1 MLTCET
7 IPSIMKAILL
17 SGYGG
22 FDKMR
27 YADTET
33 PQLQGNEVLVRV
45 KACGLNNTDINTR
58 VGWYS
63 KSVSGATDDAQIAS
77 TNEDGAWGGSTLDFP
92 HIQGADVCG
101 IVVAV
106 MRESER
112 YLLGKRVLID
122 TWLRNWDVPM
132 DRWQC
137 RYFGSE
143 CKGGFAEYT
152 KAPSQQIH
160 LIESDYTDC
169 ELATFPTAYATAEN
183 MLARANVKAGQVV
196 LITGAS
202 GGVGSALIQ
211 LAKRR
216 GTITVALCSEAK
228 QAMLRDAVAPDVI
241 LPRNLNFDDLTQKL
255 RDAIGR
261 EKVDVVADI
270 VGGDYFSTLLEV
282 IDRGGYYTCSGA
294 IAGPIVSLDLR
305 SFYLND
311 ITFTGA
317 TVTTPNIF
325 GDIVSYIER
334 KQIKPLLAE
343 THMLQ
348 DLQQAQEAFLAKQH
362 LGNIVVKCSNDA
374 S

>member
-1 MLTCET
+1 MFTFET
-7 IPSIMKAILL
+7 IPPRMQAILL

-27 YADTET
+27 YTDTET
-33 PQLQGNEVLVRV
+33 PQLQGNDVLVRI

-63 KSVSGATDDAQIAS
+63 KSVSGATDDAQID
-77 TNEDGAWGGSTLDFP
+77 NNNDDGAWGGSTLDFP

-152 KAPSQQIH
+152 KATSQQIH

-183 MLARANVKAGQVV
+183 MLARANVKAGQAV

-216 GTITVALCSEAK
+216 GAVSVALCSDAK

-241 LPRNLNFDDLTQKL
+241 LPRNLNFKDLTQKL

-261 EKVDVVADI
+261 DKVDVVADI

-325 GDIVSYIER
+325 GDVVSYIER

-343 THMLQ
+343 TYMLQ

-362 LGNIVVKCSNDA
+362 LGNIVVKCSDDA